1 MERIPTKI
9 KFLDPELGEE
19 AIFVLVD
26 YDEKTARYESTKTG
40 RVIVLYKY
48 GLEQFEVKE

>member
-9 KFLDPELGEE
+9 KFLDPEIGEE
-19 AIFVLVD
+19 AIFVLID

-40 RVIVLYKY
+40 RVIVLYRY